1 MNLPLIS
8 VVIPVYNTAPYL
20 AKCLESVVNQTYQ
33 NLQIIIIND
42 GSTDGSAQVYEKFAK
57 EDARIEFVN
66 KENEGVSNA
75 RNIGINLAEGDWI
88 YFLDS
93 DDFLDLNAFE
103 YLINIAISTKTDV
116 IQFGARLIQDGKVA
130 NKKSPTK
137 TETYDNLKLF
147 LDKNHIKPYS
157 MWLHF
162 MRLEL
167 ILTNQIRCNE
177 ALKHYEDG
185 LFMYNFFA
193 HAKKIMTI
201 ENIFYNQVLSPNSTS
216 RSPINAKVVYDS
228 LELVSQMCILARQHN
243 KINDLKE
250 EINILTKHIFM
261 NIAYLKERSE
271 YQANI
276 NHFQKTYRQIYYKNK
291 DIFYEPYLKIAL
303 LDLRLV
309 AYSIKINH
317 FLRGLS

>member
-1 MNLPLIS
+1 MSNPLIS

-20 AKCLESVVNQTYQ
+20 EKCLESVVNQTYQ
-33 NLQIIIIND
+33 NLQVIIIND
-42 GSTDGSAQVYEKFAK
+42 GSTDNSAEICQKFSEKDDK
-57 EDARIEFVN
+57 IEFIN
-66 KENEGVSNA
+66 KQNEGVSIA
-75 RNIGINLAEGDWI
+75 RNIGIEKSKGEWI

-103 YLINIAISTKTDV
+103 YLINIAKSSKTDV

-177 ALKHYEDG
+177 VLKHYEDG

-193 HAKKIMTI
+193 HAEQITTI

-228 LELVSQMCILARQHN
+228 LELVSQMCILARKHN
-243 KINDLKE
+243 KINDLKK
-250 EINILTKHIFM
+250 EINVLTKHIFM

-276 NHFQKTYRQIYYKNK
+276 NQFQGTYRQIYYKNK

>member
-1 MNLPLIS
+1 MSNPLIS

-20 AKCLESVVNQTYQ
+20 EKCLESVVNQTYQ
-33 NLQIIIIND
+33 NLQVIIIND
-42 GSTDGSAQVYEKFAK
+42 GSTDNSAEICQKFSEK
-57 EDARIEFVN
+57 DDRIEFIN
-66 KENEGVSNA
+66 KQNEGVSIA
-75 RNIGINLAEGDWI
+75 RNIGIEKSKGEWI

-103 YLINIAISTKTDV
+103 YLINIAKSSKTDV

-157 MWLHF
+157 MCLHF

-193 HAKKIMTI
+193 HAEQITTI

-228 LELVSQMCILARQHN
+228 LELVSQMCILARKHN
-243 KINDLKE
+243 KINDLKK
-250 EINILTKHIFM
+250 EINVLTKHIFM
-261 NIAYLKERSE
+261 NIAYLKGRSE

-276 NHFQKTYRQIYYKNK
+276 NQFQETYRQIYYKNK

>member
-1 MNLPLIS
+1 MKNPLIS
-8 VVIPVYNTAPYL
+8 VVIPVYNTDPYL
-20 AKCLESVVNQTYQ
+20 EKCLESVVNQTYQ
-33 NLQIIIIND
+33 NLQVIIIND
-42 GSTDGSAQVYEKFAK
+42 GSTDNSAEICQKFSEK
-57 EDARIEFVN
+57 DDRIEFIN
-66 KENEGVSNA
+66 KQNEGVSIA
-75 RNIGINLAEGDWI
+75 RNIGIEKSKGEWI

-103 YLINIAISTKTDV
+103 YLINIAKSSKTDV

-137 TETYDNLKLF
+137 TETYGNLKLF

-193 HAKKIMTI
+193 HSEQITTI

-228 LELVSQMCILARQHN
+228 LELVSQMCILARKHN
-243 KINDLKE
+243 KINDLKK
-250 EINILTKHIFM
+250 EINVLTKHIFM

-276 NHFQKTYRQIYYKNK
+276 NQFQETYRQIYYKNK